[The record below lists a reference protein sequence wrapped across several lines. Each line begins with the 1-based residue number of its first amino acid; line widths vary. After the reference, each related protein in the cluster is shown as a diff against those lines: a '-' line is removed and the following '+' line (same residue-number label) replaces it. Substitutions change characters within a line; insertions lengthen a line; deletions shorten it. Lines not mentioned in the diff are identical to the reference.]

1 MGKLL
6 RQLNDNKKKESSNLK
21 YFFHFISKALLY
33 TVICL
38 FFIVVILFLVY
49 FVDKVYNENHTGK
62 RPLFN
67 AYVIVSPSM
76 VPTIKI
82 NDAVVV
88 FRWNPKNLKVGDI
101 ITFSSTDPSYS
112 GLTVTHR
119 IVAKNYTKEKKYVFT
134 TKGDHNNT
142 EDSALV
148 QEEDIYGKV
157 IFRIPKLGY
166 IRSFLTKPI
175 GFLIFILL
183 PTLGIII
190 YDIIKLI
197 KKLKLYF
204 QLKNSDDSNS
214 VIKDKKQ
221 DDDLEVL

>member
-1 MGKLL
+1 MGNII
-6 RQLNDNKKKESSNLK
+6 RQLNDNNKKESSNAK
-21 YFFHFISKALLY
+21 FFFHFIGKALLY
-33 TVICL
+33 SIISI
-38 FFIVVILFLVY
+38 FFIVVVLFLV
-49 FVDKVYNENHTGK
+49 FFIDKVYNEKNHTGK
-62 RPLFN
+62 SPLFN

-88 FRWNPKNLKVGDI
+88 FRCNPKNLKVGDI

-119 IVAKNYTKEKKYVFT
+119 IVAKNYTKEGKYVFT

-142 EDSALV
+142 EDAALV
-148 QEEDIYGKV
+148 QESDIYGKV
-157 IFRIPKLGY
+157 IFKIAKLGY
-166 IRSFLTKPI
+166 IRNFLTKPL
-175 GFLIFILL
+175 GFLLFILL
-183 PTLGIII
+183 PALGIII

-204 QLKNSDDSNS
+204 ELKNGKDNILVSKNDDN
-214 VIKDKKQ
+214 
-221 DDDLEVL
+221 LEVL